1 MLALVSGVLGLIVG
15 FAVGYGIRE
24 LKSRR
29 RRAVAREEYFIR
41 QQQKLYD
48 TLEIPDDGS
57 RLGKN
62 LA

>member
-1 MLALVSGVLGLIVG
+1 LIVG
-15 FAVGYGIRE
+15 FAGGYGIRE